1 MVNMR
6 ALLLTCLFTFC
17 FAFQSLAADY
27 RELWADFDAR
37 EFSFVEKRFL
47 QTSLAFNGNY
57 LGLLD
62 GAWGRISQEALA
74 AYAARNYESAPKNWH
89 TAMLAFEFVTK
100 FQEEGW
106 QIKHFNAL
114 GMSFLFPENAYTT
127 SPATDAFVNWNH
139 SKSSLGISVTIAD
152 QATTERLHN
161 WTREQHAAVAPIYTV
176 RKTNFA
182 VTSSE
187 RRDGSQVYTRSNF
200 LNGAWSTVI
209 LSSNLTDKSILQA
222 VASSI
227 AVGKSGPLV
236 LPNQGKLARIIDLA
250 IALSDDDNAS
260 SESQS
265 GNKEPASKSMPSS
278 EESDSSGTGFYV
290 SSSGIILT
298 NAHVVEGCTL
308 IDVGGHEAK
317 ILEVSNDFDL
327 ALLSSQIDENTPYAT
342 FSPSPAEL
350 NSDVTVVGYPLTGI
364 LGGLNVTRG
373 AVSSLK
379 GIGGDIANMQISA
392 PVQPGNSGGPIVN
405 EKGQVVGVVVSKL
418 DAEKI
423 ADLIGDIPQNVNF
436 GVRGEIAKL
445 FLFQNGIE
453 PEISTQ
459 LNRIESVELAR
470 LVATFTVFISCKH

>member
-1 MVNMR
+1 MVNLR
-6 ALLLTCLFTFC
+6 APLVACLFTFC
-17 FAFQSLAADY
+17 FAFQSLATDY
-27 RELWADFDAR
+27 SELWADFDAR
-37 EFSFVEKRFL
+37 EFSFEEKRYL
-47 QTSLAFNGNY
+47 QTSLAFNSTY
-57 LGLLD
+57 FGLLD
-62 GAWGRISQEALA
+62 GAWGQKSQVALEA
-74 AYAARNYESAPKNWH
+74 YSTKKYESEPKNWH
-89 TAMLAFEFVTK
+89 TAMLAFDFFTK
-100 FQEEGW
+100 FQDEGW
-106 QIKHFNAL
+106 QIRYFKAL
-114 GMSFLFPENAYTT
+114 GLSFLFPENAYTT
-127 SPATDAFVNWNH
+127 QPATNAFVNWNH
-139 SKSSLGISVTIAD
+139 TKSSLGISVTVAD
-152 QATTERLHN
+152 QPTTERLHN
-161 WTREQHAAVAPIYTV
+161 WTREQHATGAQIYTV

-187 RRDGSQVYTRSNF
+187 RRDGSLVYTRSNF
-200 LNGAWSTVI
+200 VNGAWSTVI
-209 LSSNLTDKSILQA
+209 LSSNLTDKPILQA
-222 VASSI
+222 VSSSI
-227 AVGKSGPLV
+227 AVGTLGPLM
-236 LPNQGKLARIIDLA
+236 LPDKGKLARIIDLA
-250 IALSDDDNAS
+250 IALSDDDNPS

-265 GNKEPASKSMPSS
+265 ANNEPSS
-278 EESDSSGTGFYV
+278 TNQTSSEKSDSTGTGFYV
-290 SSSGIILT
+290 SSSGTVLT
-298 NAHVVEGCTL
+298 NAHVVEGCSQ
-308 IDVGGHEAK
+308 IDVEGNNAK
-317 ILEVSNDFDL
+317 ILEISSDFDL
-327 ALLSSQIDENTPYAT
+327 ALLSSQIDEVTPYAT

-459 LNRIESVELAR
+459 PNKIESVELAR
-470 LVATFTVFISCKH
+470 LVTTFTVFIKCKH

>member
-1 MVNMR
+1 
-6 ALLLTCLFTFC
+6 
-17 FAFQSLAADY
+17 
-27 RELWADFDAR
+27 
-37 EFSFVEKRFL
+37 
-47 QTSLAFNGNY
+47 
-57 LGLLD
+57 
-62 GAWGRISQEALA
+62 
-74 AYAARNYESAPKNWH
+74 
-89 TAMLAFEFVTK
+89 
-100 FQEEGW
+100 
-106 QIKHFNAL
+106 
-114 GMSFLFPENAYTT
+114 
-127 SPATDAFVNWNH
+127 
-139 SKSSLGISVTIAD
+139 
-152 QATTERLHN
+152 
-161 WTREQHAAVAPIYTV
+161 
-176 RKTNFA
+176 
-182 VTSSE
+182 
-187 RRDGSQVYTRSNF
+187 
-200 LNGAWSTVI
+200 
-209 LSSNLTDKSILQA
+209 LQA

-227 AVGKSGPLV
+227 AVGKTGPLV
-236 LPNQGKLARIIDLA
+236 LPNQGKLARIIGLA
-250 IALSDDDNAS
+250 IALSDDENVS

-278 EESDSSGTGFYV
+278 EKSDSSGTGFYV
-290 SSSGIILT
+290 SSSGIVLT

-423 ADLIGDIPQNVNF
+423 ADLVGDIPQNVNF

-445 FLFQNGIE
+445 FLFQSGVE

-459 LNRIESVELAR
+459 LNKIESVELAR